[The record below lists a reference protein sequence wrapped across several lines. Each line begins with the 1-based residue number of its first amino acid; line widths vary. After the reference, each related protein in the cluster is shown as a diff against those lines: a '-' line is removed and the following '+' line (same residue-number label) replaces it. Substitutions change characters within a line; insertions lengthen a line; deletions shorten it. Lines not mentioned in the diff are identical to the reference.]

1 MKYSPDPQLDAE
13 YARLAQLAEPQN
25 PDDARLDEVMAA
37 ADALIARGEDRSWA
51 SVWWAYAALHH
62 DMSDEALARAFDL
75 LARVET
81 TSEARAAALMLQAEI
96 RMAQAA
102 YAAEDPAAEE
112 QQSLLEKAVALM
124 PDWPSLRLRLARAYK
139 ADGHESQAADNAR
152 RVLTLLRDSGRS
164 DDPFDSAITGRNL
177 DRDYVEREVA
187 ALGALG
193 P

>member
-1 MKYSPDPQLDAE
+1 MRYSPDPPLDAE

-25 PDDARLDEVMAA
+25 PDDARFDEVMAVS
-37 ADALIARGEDRSWA
+37 DALIARGEDRSWA
-51 SVWWAYAALHH
+51 SVWWAYAALHY
-62 DMSDEALARAFDL
+62 DMSDEALERAFDL

-81 TSEARAAALMLQAEI
+81 PSEARAAALMLQAEI
-96 RMAQAA
+96 RMTQAA

-112 QQSLLEKAVALM
+112 QQSLLEEAVALV

-139 ADGHESQAADNAR
+139 ADGQESQAADNAR
-152 RVLTLLRDSGRS
+152 RALALLRDSGPS
-164 DDPFDSAITGRNL
+164 DDPFDSAITGRSL
-177 DRDYVEREVA
+177 DRDYVEGEVA